1 MCTINILK
9 LSLHHCHKYEAS
21 RIVID
26 NSRVMFLTAS
36 LLTDDSTGVIY
47 NRNMFRVQATGN
59 TNYRVRLN
67 TLDHLIG
74 VACFQYLKQLI

>member
-1 MCTINILK
+1 MIVISDAGTINIIK
-9 LSLHHCHKYEAS
+9 SVNYAS

-26 NSRVMFLTAS
+26 DSIVMFLMVS
-36 LLTDDSTGVIY
+36 LTDASTGVIY
-47 NRNMFRVQATGN
+47 NRNMFIVQATRN

-74 VACFQYLKQLI
+74 VACFQYLKELI